1 MGVVISKREIEV
13 YVSSI
18 GILDEKV
25 IHSNYLYEKREKKGS
40 FEKNFFR
47 GKNFKKGSNH
57 VSSKK

>member
-13 YVSSI
+13 YIDSI

-25 IHSNYLYEKREKKGS
+25 MHSNYLFEKKEKKGS

-47 GKNFKKGSNH
+47 GKNCKKGCCH